1 MWKIIKGLPE
11 NIVGALNPGQFFV
24 LDIKNVSSC
33 PTPRLLLIFMTVVEN
48 PSTNLDIM
56 EGKEPTEDV
65 SRDGPPRTIFYELP
79 NSDLPA
85 EEKGLIA

>member
-24 LDIKNVSSC
+24 LDIKNASPC
-33 PTPRLLLIFMTVVEN
+33 PTPRPPLIFMTVVDN

-56 EGKEPTEDV
+56 EGKETTEDV
-65 SRDGPPRTIFYELP
+65 SQTSSNNIL
-79 NSDLPA
+79 
-85 EEKGLIA
+85 